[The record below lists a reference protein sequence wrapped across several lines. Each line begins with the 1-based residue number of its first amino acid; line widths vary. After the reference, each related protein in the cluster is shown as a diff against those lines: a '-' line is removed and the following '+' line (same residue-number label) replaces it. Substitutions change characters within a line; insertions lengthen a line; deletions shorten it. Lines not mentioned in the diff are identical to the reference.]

1 MSGPTSSVSDKV
13 LSKSNTG
20 GPRSGYSWG
29 QENTKEIVIR
39 PWDCDF
45 HHLHI
50 TAGLRVNQ
58 SVFAHQPLPRNSC
71 VHTHTHTH
79 DTSHSHSSSSL
90 VFTESSRGTITLQQI
105 HLWPH
110 MGWWELLTYV
120 VWMRFLWRWPWTCLL
135 DISLICF
142 RLSIITCKCR

>member
-1 MSGPTSSVSDKV
+1 MWGPTSSVNDKV
-13 LSKSNTG
+13 LGKFNTV
-20 GPRSGYSWG
+20 GPRSGYSWA

-71 VHTHTHTH
+71 VHTHTRHLSFSLFQLPGVYWELKGYKHVTT
-79 DTSHSHSSSSL
+79 DSSL
-90 VFTESSRGTITLQQI
+90 TTHGMVRVTNLCGLNEIPVTMAMDLSLGHFS
-105 HLWPH
+105 HLFQTVNNN
-110 MGWWELLTYV
+110 L
-120 VWMRFLWRWPWTCLL
+120 
-135 DISLICF
+135 
-142 RLSIITCKCR
+142 